1 MPHHP
6 DHRAVVITGASSG
19 VGRAAAHAFA
29 RRGANIV
36 LCARGPEALQET
48 AAECRRMG
56 AAAVVIPTDV
66 RDPQA
71 VQRLAR
77 MAAETF
83 GGIGV
88 WINNAGTGAV
98 GAYWEVPL
106 EAHRATIETNLLGC
120 IHGSHAALPYFVER
134 GRGVLVNN
142 VSIGGFVP
150 TPYAAAYAAS
160 KFGIR
165 AFSDSLRQELARWPD
180 VHVCAVYPYF
190 LDTPG
195 VQHAANYTGR
205 RLKPA
210 PFVYQPEVVAETM
223 VRLVERPRPQTLVG
237 AMAKLGKLQH
247 QLAPGLVEW
256 ALARGMEAYFS
267 FAGQAPVTDGAIFEP
282 MRRPMQLHG
291 GWRHP
296 LRRAGAAAALGLAA
310 AGLVGARLRRRRAE
324 DERQRAS
331 SRSISRRFA
340 AS

>member
-19 VGRAAAHAFA
+19 VGRATAHAFA
-29 RRGANIV
+29 RRGANVV

-56 AAAVVIPTDV
+56 AAAVAIPTDV

-71 VQRLAR
+71 VRRLAR

-98 GAYWEVPL
+98 GRYWEVPL
-106 EAHRATIETNLLGC
+106 EAHRAAIETNLLGC
-120 IHGSHAALPYFVER
+120 VHGAHAALPYFVER
-134 GRGVLVNN
+134 GRGVLINN
-142 VSIGGFVP
+142 SSIGGFVP

-165 AFSDSLRQELARWPD
+165 ALSDSLRQELARWPD

-210 PFVYQPEVVAETM
+210 PFVYRPEVVAETM
-223 VRLVERPRPQTLVG
+223 VRLVEHPRPQAVVG
-237 AMAKLGKLQH
+237 AMAKLGKLGH

-256 ALARGMEAYFS
+256 TMARGMEAYFS
-267 FAGQAPVTDGAIFEP
+267 VAGQVPVTDGAIFGP
-282 MRRPMQLHG
+282 MRERKAVHG

-296 LRRAGAAAALGLAA
+296 LRRAGAAAALGMAG
-310 AGLVGARLRRRRAE
+310 AGLLGAWLRRAG
-324 DERQRAS
+324 DDRQRAS
-331 SRSISRRFA
+331 SRSTSRRFA

>member
-1 MPHHP
+1 MPHHT

-19 VGRAAAHAFA
+19 LGRAAAHAFA
-29 RRGANIV
+29 RRGANLV

-56 AAAVVIPTDV
+56 AAAVAIPTDV

-71 VQRLAR
+71 VRRLAR

-98 GAYWEVPL
+98 GSYWEVPI

-120 IHGSHAALPYFVER
+120 IHGAHAALPYFVER
-134 GRGVLVNN
+134 GRGVLINT

-165 AFSDSLRQELARWPD
+165 ALSDSLRQELARWPD
-180 VHVCAVYPYF
+180 VRVCAVYPYF

-210 PFVYQPEVVAETM
+210 PFVYRPEVVAEAM
-223 VRLVERPRPQTLVG
+223 VRLVEHPRPQAVVG
-237 AMAKLGKLQH
+237 ALAKLGKLGH

-256 ALARGMEAYFS
+256 TMARGMEAYFS
-267 FAGQAPVTDGAIFEP
+267 VAGRAPVTEGAIFEP
-282 MRRPMQLHG
+282 MREPKAVHG

-296 LRRAGAAAALGLAA
+296 LRRAGVAAAVGLAG
-310 AGLVGARLRRRRAE
+310 AGLLGAWLRHAE
-324 DERQRAS
+324 DDRQRAS
-331 SRSISRRFA
+331 SRSMSRRFA

>member
-19 VGRAAAHAFA
+19 LGRAAAHAFA
-29 RRGANIV
+29 RRGANLV

-56 AAAVVIPTDV
+56 AAAVAIPTDV

-71 VQRLAR
+71 VRRLAR

-98 GAYWEVPL
+98 GSYWEVPI

-120 IHGSHAALPYFVER
+120 IHGAHAALPYFVER
-134 GRGVLVNN
+134 GRGVLINT

-165 AFSDSLRQELARWPD
+165 ALSDSLRQELARLPD

-210 PFVYQPEVVAETM
+210 PFVYRPEAVAETM
-223 VRLVERPRPQTLVG
+223 VRLVEQPRPQVLVG
-237 AMAKLGKLQH
+237 VMAKLGKLQH

-267 FAGQAPVTDGAIFEP
+267 MAGQVPVTDGAIFEP
-282 MRRPMQLHG
+282 MHQPMELHG

-296 LRRAGAAAALGLAA
+296 LRRASVAAALGLAG
-310 AGLVGARLRRRRAE
+310 AGLVGAWLRWAG
-324 DERQRAS
+324 DDRQRPS
-331 SRSISRRFA
+331 SRSTSRRFA
-340 AS
+340 AP